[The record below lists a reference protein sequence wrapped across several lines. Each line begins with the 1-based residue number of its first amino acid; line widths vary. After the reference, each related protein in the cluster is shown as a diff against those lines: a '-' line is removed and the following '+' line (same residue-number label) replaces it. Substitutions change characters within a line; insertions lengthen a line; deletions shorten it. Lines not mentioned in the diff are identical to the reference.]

1 MDAGVRRAVAENEY
15 RRIARDL
22 CDARIADLQERRKNA
37 KKEVTTCTTQIKNE
51 KAKKQR
57 LTALRNDDLLVFMNG
72 PVPPPADPVP
82 PPGGHVPADPVPP
95 PGGPMPADPVPPPAD
110 HVPAD
115 PVPPPAD
122 DHVPEDLVPPPV
134 DPDL

>member
-1 MDAGVRRAVAENEY
+1 MDYGVRRAVAENEY
-15 RRIARDL
+15 RRTAREL

-37 KKEVTTCTTQIKNE
+37 KKEVVTCTTQIKNE

-72 PVPPPADPVP
+72 PVPPP
-82 PPGGHVPADPVPP
+82 GGHVPADPVPP
-95 PGGPMPADPVPPPAD
+95 PD
-110 HVPAD
+110 
-115 PVPPPAD
+115 D
-122 DHVPEDLVPPPV
+122 DHVPEDPVPPPV

>member
-72 PVPPPADPVP
+72 PVPPP
-82 PPGGHVPADPVPP
+82 GGHVPADPVPP

-122 DHVPEDLVPPPV
+122 DHVPDDPVPPPV